1 MHSIVHIMILIHIT
15 ICKELLALPMTVGD
29 SIVNA
34 ELNGKELIKMGTVLN
49 KPLLTLLGETFV
61 KMEHNIGKQLSEKID
76 DVKNVQS
83 NIGKKLSDKIDDV
96 EKNVQDNIVA
106 LTKDT
111 SNKRQELK
119 QEFCKLKSCTEWTE
133 WSACSANVKRTFGA
147 STRTRTCGVSSS
159 ICPLKV
165 AKKEETESRICQG
178 TECKSNEY
186 TKTKNKFCIRLSKMV
201 KKSWKDAQEECHQD
215 GGHLI
220 NIDSALK
227 VEDVNDT
234 LQKMSVTE
242 KIWIDGTRT
251 IPNGEWKYEYNSED
265 TTFSKWYSSE
275 PGSSDD
281 CRAYVLHHGK
291 RWWWGRPCTDNYYFL
306 CEML

>member
-1 MHSIVHIMILIHIT
+1 MHSIYHIMILIPIT
-15 ICKELLALPMTVGD
+15 ISKELLALPVTVSD

-34 ELNGKELIKMGTVLN
+34 DLNGKELIKMGTVLN
-49 KPLLTLLGETFV
+49 KPLLALLGETFV
-61 KMEHNIGKQLSEKID
+61 KMEHNISKQLSEKID
-76 DVKNVQS
+76 DVKNEQD
-83 NIGKKLSDKIDDV
+83 NIGIKLSEKIDDV
-96 EKNVQDNIVA
+96 EKNVQDKIVA
-106 LTKDT
+106 LT
-111 SNKRQELK
+111 NERQELK
-119 QEFCKLKSCTEWTE
+119 TELCKLKSCTEWPE
-133 WSACSANVKRTFGA
+133 WSACSANVKRTIGA

-186 TKTKNKFCIRLSKMV
+186 TKTKNKFCIRLSKTV

-227 VEDVNDT
+227 AADVHET
-234 LQKMSVTE
+234 LQKMSFTSD
-242 KIWIDGTRT
+242 IWIDGTRT
-251 IPNGEWKYEYNSED
+251 LPNGEWRYGYGSED
-265 TTFSKWYSSE
+265 TTFSKWRSGE

-281 CRAYVLHHGK
+281 CRAYVLYNGK
-291 RWWWGRPCTDNYYFL
+291 WWWWGLSLD
-306 CEML
+306 